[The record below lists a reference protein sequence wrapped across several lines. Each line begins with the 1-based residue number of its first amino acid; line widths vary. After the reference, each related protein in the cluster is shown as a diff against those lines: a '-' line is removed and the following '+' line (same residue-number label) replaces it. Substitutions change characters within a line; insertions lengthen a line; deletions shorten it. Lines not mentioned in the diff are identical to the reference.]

1 MTHEF
6 IEYQTQI
13 KILRESLES
22 KKENILMLTN
32 EVEAWI
38 VELNK
43 ERMAH
48 FNSEQNVS
56 ALEFKLQSLKNDKEK
71 TK

>member
-13 KILRESLES
+13 KILKEKIES
-22 KKENILMLTN
+22 KKENIEMLSN

-38 VELNK
+38 MELRK
-43 ERMAH
+43 ERTAH
-48 FNSEQNVS
+48 YNSEQNVS
-56 ALEFKLQSLKNDKEK
+56 ALEFKLQTIKSEK
-71 TK
+71 VK